1 VYHVNQPVIV
11 IGLYGISAVMVSFA
25 VVARR
30 FSVLLILCAD
40 APSCIILIIHPLM
53 YCTIISKYKGVTYP
67 AQLVNLP
74 CPIEVHKTL
83 DHASYYKAADVAQM
97 LIVYEDELS
106 FDEAQEKPIE
116 GFPSYY
122 HSGLTPPMKRVVE
135 RRFERVFTS
144 RGRKAIPPPR
154 AAVQD
159 VEEQLLELMER
170 LQKDDKG
177 TSASNKRTNKLPVL
191 TTATKELV
199 EVEEEVVDYEPWMD
213 DGGKQPH
220 GIEFEAEESIAKHHP
235 DIWLPAETIR
245 AIKDEIRAAQEAER
259 QKEEAAAA
267 AAAAAEAQKK
277 EKAAKK
283 KSKKKAAARA
293 VEEAVTETPKQ
304 KKGIPSRKNA
314 TPVDELT
321 QAAMGALSGD
331 PLNDIDI
338 LGGDDFFDDFDLNEM
353 ENL

>member
-1 VYHVNQPVIV
+1 
-11 IGLYGISAVMVSFA
+11 M
-25 VVARR
+25 
-30 FSVLLILCAD
+30 
-40 APSCIILIIHPLM
+40 
-53 YCTIISKYKGVTYP
+53 TYP

-74 CPIEVHKTL
+74 CPVEVHKTL
-83 DHASYYKAADVAQM
+83 DHASYYKSADVAQM

-106 FDEAQEKPIE
+106 FDEAQEKAIE

-135 RRFERVFTS
+135 RRFERVFSS
-144 RGRKAIPPPR
+144 RDRKAIPPPR

-170 LQKDDKG
+170 LQKADKG
-177 TSASNKRTNKLPVL
+177 THSSSNKRTNKLPVL

-199 EVEEEVVDYEPWMD
+199 EEEQEVVDYEPWMD

-220 GIEFEAEESIAKHHP
+220 GIEFEAEESIAKLHP
-235 DIWLPAETIR
+235 DIWLSAETIN
-245 AIKDEIRAAQEAER
+245 AIKAEIRAAEEAER
-259 QKEEAAAA
+259 QKEEARAA

-277 EKAAKK
+277 EKSKK
-283 KSKKKAAARA
+283 KSKKKATAAA
-293 VEEAVTETPKQ
+293 AKDVVPDVPKQ

-321 QAAMGALSGD
+321 QAAMGALSGGFD
-331 PLNDIDI
+331 DLDI
-338 LGGDDFFDDFDLNEM
+338 LGGDDLFDDFDLDEM